1 MMGRALMTSET
12 RWGPPRTANATDG
25 YRAVFQE
32 HHTRLVRF
40 AYLLSGDRHAADD
53 LAADAFARVFPHWC
67 RGSVDDPGA
76 YLRRTVV
83 NLVRERARRSLV
95 RDIRPVAEPDPG
107 PVDGVEGRTDERE
120 RLLAAL
126 RHLSEE
132 QRLVIV
138 LRFLLALLPAGS
150 KGLTVGWADG
160 TTSTVAPSEIPG
172 AGGRGLAVVP
182 VPRGSRVTS
191 LATAAGRADLDV
203 TGDRDAPV
211 SLPGDESRVTVSG
224 P

>member
-12 RWGPPRTANATDG
+12 RWGPPRNADG
-25 YRAVFQE
+25 YRVVFQE
-32 HHTRLVRF
+32 HHARLVRF

-83 NLVRERARRSLV
+83 NLVRERARRGLV

-107 PVDGVEGRTDERE
+107 PVDAVEGRTDEQE

-126 RHLSEE
+126 RRLSEE

-138 LRFLLALLPAGS
+138 LRIWDDLSEAETADVLGVAVGTVKSRTARALDRLRALLEEA
-150 KGLTVGWADG
+150 
-160 TTSTVAPSEIPG
+160 
-172 AGGRGLAVVP
+172 
-182 VPRGSRVTS
+182 
-191 LATAAGRADLDV
+191 
-203 TGDRDAPV
+203 DRD
-211 SLPGDESRVTVSG
+211 
-224 P
+224 